1 MLRILRFSPD
11 GTLFAKETAFVVS
24 LQSSQLHIIII
35 MRLQRFALPAI
46 LACALAS
53 SVALATPYE
62 IGNSSSVSAN
72 TGDGLI
78 INTSLVS
85 GLSNV
90 AFNLNDGQSTTFD
103 FFKIWTPETDVG
115 KDDKNPVAI
124 SATLDFD
131 NPLDT
136 GANVSGVTFGGS
148 FLFGFYQWG
157 EVVWNA
163 PVIVSSGGISFK
175 VSLSNETFNGGLFGL
190 NEGECNGAIV
200 KATVT
205 QLCTEVPSRVPDSG
219 STVAF
224 LGLALAS
231 VGIISRRRRA

>member
-1 MLRILRFSPD
+1 
-11 GTLFAKETAFVVS
+11 
-24 LQSSQLHIIII
+24 

-62 IGNSSSVSAN
+62 IGNGSSVSAN
-72 TGDGLI
+72 TGDGLMI
-78 INTSLVS
+78 KTSLVN

-90 AFNLNDGQSTTFD
+90 AFNLNDGQSTTFN
-103 FFKIWTPETDVG
+103 FFKIWTDDKESDVG
-115 KDDKNPVAI
+115 KDDKNPIAI

-148 FLFGFYQWG
+148 FLFGLYQWG

-200 KATVT
+200 QATVT
-205 QLCTEVPSRVPDSG
+205 QLCADVPSRVPDSG
-219 STVAF
+219 STIAF

>member
-1 MLRILRFSPD
+1 
-11 GTLFAKETAFVVS
+11 
-24 LQSSQLHIIII
+24 

-62 IGNSSSVSAN
+62 IGNGSSVSAN

-78 INTSLVS
+78 IGTALVN

-90 AFNLNDGQSTTFD
+90 AFNLNDGQSTTFN

-115 KDDKNPVAI
+115 KDDKKPIAI

-136 GANVSGVTFGGS
+136 GANVTGVTFGGS
-148 FLFGFYQWG
+148 FFVQWG
-157 EVVWNA
+157 EVVWSA

-190 NEGECNGAIV
+190 NEGPCDGAIV
-200 KATVT
+200 QATVT
-205 QLCTEVPSRVPDSG
+205 QLCSDVPSRVPDSG
-219 STVAF
+219 STIAF
-224 LGLALAS
+224 LGLALSS
-231 VGIISRRRRA
+231 VGIIARRRRA